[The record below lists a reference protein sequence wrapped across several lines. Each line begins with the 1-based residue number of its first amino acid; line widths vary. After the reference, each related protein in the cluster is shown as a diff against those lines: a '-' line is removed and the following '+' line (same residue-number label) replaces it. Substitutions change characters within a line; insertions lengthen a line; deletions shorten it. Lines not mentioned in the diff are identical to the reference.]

1 MELQAVVEIMG
12 GQDTIGKK
20 VHNTADIIELSVTG
34 MSSKVIRAV
43 QARGHFSN
51 KEISEFLN
59 ISPSTYQRYRTS
71 KKKLK
76 RDESE
81 KIFHLSS
88 VIAKGIDVF
97 GEEDKFIQWLHLDNA
112 ALGGRKPITW
122 LSSQI
127 GREEI
132 LNVLGRLEHGIFS

>member
-1 MELQAVVEIMG
+1 MDLEAIIEIMG
-12 GQDTIGKK
+12 GQETMGKA
-20 VHNTADIIELSVTG
+20 VTNTADIIDLAVAG
-34 MSSKVIRAV
+34 MSTKVIRAV
-43 QARGHFSN
+43 QTRARFSN

-59 ISPSTYQRYRTS
+59 ISPSTYQRYHT

-81 KIFHLSS
+81 KLFHLSS
-88 VIAKGIDVF
+88 IIAKGIIIF
-97 GEEDKFIQWLHLDNA
+97 GSEEQFSQWLHLDNI

-122 LSSQI
+122 LSSHI

-132 LNVLGRLEHGIFS
+132 LNVLGRIEYGIFS